1 MKLNKKETAI
11 ISKLLDLVNNTEFVM
26 TRINDNQDCYNNV
39 FLNLKDINKFMDS
52 LKKHEVKNKFNID
65 NWEHNEVKNETK

>member
-26 TRINDNQDCYNNV
+26 TRINDNQDCYNNA

-65 NWEHNEVKNETK
+65 NWEHSEV